1 MTAKEKAEE
10 IIYKYVQILPYHSK
24 ESNLRKAIE
33 SALVTVDEVLD
44 VIYSNHYDIGSDANV
59 FWENVKIEISLLK
72 HIKEISVKK
81 PSGTP
86 DEQGCIELTSWEK
99 AEKVTLN
106 GYVYVRSADLTF
118 CNHQN
123 KDNESD

>member
-10 IIYKYVQILPYHSK
+10 IIDKYVQILPYHSK
-24 ESNLRKAIE
+24 DSNQRKAIA
-33 SALVTVDEVLD
+33 SALVSVNEILD
-44 VIYSNHYDIGSDANV
+44 VIYSNYYDIGNGAYE
-59 FWENVKIEISLLK
+59 FWEQVREEIAQLK
-72 HIKEISVKK
+72 HIKEISLKK

-86 DEQGCIELTSWEK
+86 DEKGCIELTSWEK

-118 CNHQN
+118 CNHKN
-123 KDNESD
+123 NEQ

>member
-10 IIYKYVQILPYHSK
+10 IIDKYVQILPYHSK
-24 ESNLRKAIE
+24 ESNQRKAIE
-33 SALVTVDEVLD
+33 SALATVNEILD
-44 VIYSNHYDIGSDANV
+44 VIYSNYYDIGNGAYE
-59 FWENVKIEISLLK
+59 FWEQVREEITQLRHVKYMNS
-72 HIKEISVKK
+72 KK

-86 DEQGCIELTSWEK
+86 DDKGCIELTSWEK

-118 CNHQN
+118 CNHKN
-123 KDNESD
+123 NEQ